1 MGARGPAPKPS
12 DLKKKQ
18 GTYQKSKSLSDEFSP
33 EKIINLPK
41 APVFLNKFG
50 KQEYYKV
57 GEVLLK
63 NGLLADIDMNTF
75 ISYCMQMG
83 VYYDSQMILKKE
95 GRVIKSKSGYMQPHP
110 YVAIGNAAHALALKI
125 GASFGITPSART
137 RVSAPKQDVKTSK
150 LLSLIP
156 KKANGA

>member
-1 MGARGPAPKPS
+1 MGARGPAPKPT

-18 GTYQKSKSLSDEFSP
+18 GKFKKSQSLPDEFSP
-33 EKIINLPK
+33 EKLAVLPK
-41 APVFLNKFG
+41 PPTYLNKWAKDEYSTVG
-50 KQEYYKV
+50 KI
-57 GEVLLK
+57 LLQ
-63 NGLLADIDMNTF
+63 NGLLANIDMATF
-75 ISYCMQMG
+75 ISYCMQIG
-83 VYYDSQMILKKE
+83 VFYESQVVLKKE

-110 YVAIGNAAHALALKI
+110 FVAIGNAAHALALKI